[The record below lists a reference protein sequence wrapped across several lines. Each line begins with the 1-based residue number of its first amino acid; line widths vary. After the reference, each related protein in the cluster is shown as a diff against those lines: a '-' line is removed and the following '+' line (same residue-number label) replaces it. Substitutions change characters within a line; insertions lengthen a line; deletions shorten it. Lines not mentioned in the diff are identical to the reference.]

1 MAVKPSEVKQRNQ
14 EYYDKREEKK
24 ATRYYKTDSK
34 EIRRKDGYYK
44 TANNEMEK
52 EVNAFYAKYGKVQEA
67 PKIDDL
73 GVATETETALVVD
86 YNTATKKAGSRSK
99 QTRLQVLLGSFGITI
114 NELYKKQNK
123 SLEQYLSAIASENY
137 NESVFEVFKGVG
149 HGQRFNK
156 LSDAALSQLIRTP
169 FSGLSFTQR
178 YTQNRDWLASNV
190 NQVIRD
196 GITKGLSNK
205 DMVKE
210 LMKKTD
216 SSSKSA
222 NRLIRT
228 YMNNAYGQSNLEGYK
243 ASGVANRYEYI
254 ATLDNRTSEQCQ
266 ELDGENFALS
276 EAIPGVNYPPVHYN
290 CRSTTSI
297 MLDSTTKAGTT
308 RIARDMSGKTY
319 TVPGNTTY
327 SQWKKQQGIE

>member
-44 TANNEMEK
+44 TANNEIEK
-52 EVNAFYAKYGKVQEA
+52 EVNAFYAKYGKVKEA

-86 YNTATKKAGSRSK
+86 YNTATKKSGSRSNK
-99 QTRLQVLLGSFGITI
+99 TRLQVLLASLGITI

-123 SLEQYLSAIASENY
+123 SLEQYLSAVASENY

-169 FSGLSFTQR
+169 VAGTTFTQT
-178 YTQNRDWLASNV
+178 YTLNRNKLAADV
-190 NQVIRD
+190 NRILRD
-196 GITKGLSNK
+196 GMIKGLSNK
-205 DMVKE
+205 DMTKQLE
-210 LMKKTD
+210 SKMGTD
-216 SSSKSA
+216 SKNAS
-222 NRLIRT
+222 RIIRT
-228 YMNNAYGQSNLEGYK
+228 ELNNVYNQSNLSGYE

-266 ELDGENFALS
+266 ELDGENFAIS
-276 EAIPGVNYPPVHYN
+276 EAVPGVNFPPVHPN

-319 TVPGNTTY
+319 TVPGTMKY
-327 SQWKKQQGIE
+327 SEWKKTQGIE